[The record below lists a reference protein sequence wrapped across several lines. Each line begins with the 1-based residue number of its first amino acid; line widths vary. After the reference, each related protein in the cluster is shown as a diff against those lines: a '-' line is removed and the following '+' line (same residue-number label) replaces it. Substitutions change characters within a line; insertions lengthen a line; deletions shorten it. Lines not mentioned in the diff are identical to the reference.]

1 MSNTA
6 LYSRRAS
13 ECERR
18 AAKSDCSFPEVGEM
32 WLSLRDS
39 YLFLLRLEERKEA
52 DAEANRW

>member
-1 MSNTA
+1 MSNIA
-6 LYSRRAS
+6 LYSRRAA

-18 AAKSDCSFPEVGEM
+18 AALSDSSFPEAQAM
-32 WLSLRDS
+32 WSSLADT